1 MVEAST
7 PHALAPHQPTFGNQG
22 QNPAEHRFMHLM
34 GQAAPRLRQPGM
46 VRNPVVA
53 SRRRNSRNENEFAAA
68 HRHAGQDGPH
78 GEHRL
83 ETLARHEQMGG
94 EAAEPHAVAEL
105 LDPTSGAAP

>member
-1 MVEAST
+1 MMPAASARVAQPLRRAGSGGVAVARDVEAL
-7 PHALAPHQPTFGNQG
+7 HATG
-22 QNPAEHRFMHLM
+22 QLEG
-34 GQAAPRLRQPGM
+34 GQVVGGEPGQ
-46 VRNPVVA
+46 
-53 SRRRNSRNENEFAAA
+53 

-105 LDPTSGAAP
+105 AHPTSGAAP